1 MSRDDYFRLV
11 FKILTELYAAL
22 RMGERVD
29 ITCISAEALKIPNGY
44 WTDIMA
50 NLLEDGYTKGDMIR
64 DYITGSKIEGIEGIK
79 IAPKGIEYL
88 KENTMMQKVFKYL
101 KEIGEIVPSL

>member
-22 RMGERVD
+22 RTGERVD
-29 ITCISAEALKIPNGY
+29 IARISAEALKIPNGY

-50 NLLEDGYTKGDMIR
+50 NLLDEGYTKGYMIR

-79 IAPKGIEYL
+79 ITPKGIEYL
-88 KENTMMQKVFKYL
+88 KENNMMLKVLRYL